1 MDSCGLVVDSGP
13 HPKITFLRQDDSKT
27 FILLWTRLGRVHTE
41 FTIDILRFVDSHR
54 LGFYKIKKEST
65 REDGLK
71 AITNIVLGTRHPNG
85 FYTKTSLVNL
95 ARTFITPLGD
105 FQTPFL
111 KEADRSDST
120 SVHQYIP
127 RMLAAS
133 NVKHGSMATKFQ
145 AVFSMMLF
153 RTRFAAFTLGG
164 LIS

>member
-1 MDSCGLVVDSGP
+1 MMRNESIKTKSFSYSL
-13 HPKITFLRQDDSKT
+13 KKLQQRTRIT
-27 FILLWTRLGRVHTE
+27 
-41 FTIDILRFVDSHR
+41 
-54 LGFYKIKKEST
+54 
-65 REDGLK
+65 
-71 AITNIVLGTRHPNG
+71 
-85 FYTKTSLVNL
+85 
-95 ARTFITPLGD
+95 LGD

-153 RTRFAAFTLGG
+153 RTWFAAFTLGG